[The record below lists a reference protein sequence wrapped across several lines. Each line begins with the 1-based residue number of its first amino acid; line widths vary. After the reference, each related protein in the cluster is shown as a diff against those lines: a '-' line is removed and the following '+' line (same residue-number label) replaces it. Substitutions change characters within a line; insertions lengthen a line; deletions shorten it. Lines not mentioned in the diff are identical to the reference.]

1 MDDSSTWGCEDS
13 QWPLNSSMAAP
24 PPKTGCDLKTTG
36 TLSSQEEV
44 STGIRQSLSQTK
56 PKPTFSKGFSRTLV
70 RKDQYSKWK
79 PHWRFGGEYGLH
91 LLSQRWAHS
100 RPHEVWA
107 VSKQPWRLHH
117 VCSSYTV
124 CVHYSWYCACA
135 RVCAYMYTFVCLFI

>member
-1 MDDSSTWGCEDS
+1 MDDSSPWWCEDI

-44 STGIRQSLSQTK
+44 STRIRQSLSQTK

-79 PHWRFGGEYGLH
+79 PLKVWR
-91 LLSQRWAHS
+91 R
-100 RPHEVWA
+100 VWA
-107 VSKQPWRLHH
+107 ASPQAKMTTQPTTRGVSN
-117 VCSSYTV
+117 
-124 CVHYSWYCACA
+124 
-135 RVCAYMYTFVCLFI
+135 